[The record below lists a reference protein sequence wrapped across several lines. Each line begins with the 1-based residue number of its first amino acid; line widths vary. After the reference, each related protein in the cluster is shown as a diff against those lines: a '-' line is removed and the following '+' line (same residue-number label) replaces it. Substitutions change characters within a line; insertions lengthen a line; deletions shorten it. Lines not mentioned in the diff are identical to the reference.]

1 MIRRAFVFAA
11 ISLRK
16 RCRKGD
22 LSAVSART
30 QNLAMIAAA
39 FAGIAGAC
47 GVGLAA
53 AGAHVSASPLLTTA
67 ADFLLIHA
75 VAALALAGLALAS
88 PRRGGWFLCA
98 AALLLLGGFL
108 FCGDLSFRALAG
120 ARLFPMAAP
129 IGGSLLILGWI
140 AGAVAAVAALWRG
153 QR

>member
-11 ISLRK
+11 ISLMK
-16 RCRKGD
+16 RGSSGD

-30 QNLAMIAAA
+30 QNLAMVAAA
-39 FAGIAGAC
+39 LAGIAGAC

-108 FCGDLSFRALAG
+108 FCGDLSFRALVG

-129 IGGSLLILGWI
+129 IGGSLLICWI